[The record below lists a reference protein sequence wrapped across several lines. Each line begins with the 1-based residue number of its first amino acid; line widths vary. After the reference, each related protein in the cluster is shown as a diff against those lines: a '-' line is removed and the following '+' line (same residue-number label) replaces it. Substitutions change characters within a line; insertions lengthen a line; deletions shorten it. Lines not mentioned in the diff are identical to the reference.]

1 VQRFEARN
9 HSVADVPVPRAEIW
23 DVVSSPTLLAR
34 MTPLVSDITVD
45 GERWCWQ
52 LAGISALGV
61 EVAPAFT
68 ERMTFVEPERIE
80 FEHDPAEE
88 GERAGARGVY
98 ALVEDGPERTR
109 LEIDITIHVLLPLP
123 RVSRRAVERIMRAS
137 MQRTGDVFA
146 ERLYEHLGI
155 DPADASTATVTA

>member
-1 VQRFEARN
+1 MQRFEARN
-9 HSVADVPVPRAEIW
+9 QSIADVPAPRADIW
-23 DVVSSPTLLAR
+23 AVVSSPSLLAE
-34 MTPLVSDITVD
+34 MTPLVSDIRVA
-45 GERWCWQ
+45 GEHWCWQ

-80 FEHDPAEE
+80 FAHDPPDG

-98 ALVEDGPERTR
+98 ALDELGPDRTR
-109 LEIDITIHVLLPLP
+109 LEIDITIHVHLPLP
-123 RVSRRAVERIMRAS
+123 RVSSRAVERIMRSS

-146 ERLYEHLGI
+146 ERLYAHLGV
-155 DPADASTATVTA
+155 DPSDATTTTVTS